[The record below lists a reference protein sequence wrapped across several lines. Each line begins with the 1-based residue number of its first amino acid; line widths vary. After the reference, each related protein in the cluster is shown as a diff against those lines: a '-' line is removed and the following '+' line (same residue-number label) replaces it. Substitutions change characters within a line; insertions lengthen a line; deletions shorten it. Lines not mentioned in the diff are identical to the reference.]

1 MDMAPGKRISLTAGD
16 WAAAALDAL
25 AHGGLAAVAVEPIA
39 KVLGTTKGSF
49 YWHFADRNALLEAT
63 LALWERRDTE
73 LVIASLDDSWDA
85 GTRLRSLLR
94 VAFTSVRDTSA
105 APTGTVELAL
115 QANASHPLV
124 RPTLERVTKRRLV
137 FLTQLYTDIGSPKAR
152 AADRALLA
160 YTAFL
165 GHAQIAHA
173 TPELLPRG
181 RAFTRHVDGI
191 VETLAELG
199 G

>member
-1 MDMAPGKRISLTAGD
+1 MDMTHGKRVSLTAED

-39 KVLGTTKGSF
+39 KVLGATKGSF
-49 YWHFADRNALLEAT
+49 YWHFVDRNALLDAA

-73 LVIASLDDSWDA
+73 LVIASVEDSWDA
-85 GTRLRSLLR
+85 DKRLRSLLR
-94 VAFTSVRDTSA
+94 VAFTSLGDTSA
-105 APTGTVELAL
+105 SPTGPVELAL
-115 QANASHPLV
+115 QADASHPLV
-124 RPTLERVTKRRLV
+124 RPTLERVTKRRLA
-137 FLTQLYTDIGSPKAR
+137 FLTQLYTDVGSPRAR

-173 TPELLPRG
+173 TPGLLPQG
-181 RAFTRHVDGI
+181 RAFTRHVDRI
-191 VETLAELG
+191 IEALVDLG

>member
-1 MDMAPGKRISLTAGD
+1 MAMTPGKRISLTAAD

-49 YWHFADRNALLEAT
+49 YWHYADRNALLEAT

-73 LVIASLDDSWDA
+73 LVIASVDDAWDA

-94 VAFTSVRDTSA
+94 VAFTSVRDTSR

-124 RPTLERVTKRRLV
+124 KPTLERVTKQRLA
-137 FLTQLYTDIGSPKAR
+137 FLTQLYTDVGSPRAR

-191 VETLAELG
+191 VEALAQLG